1 MQLNWYINIY
11 ITPYAWL
18 CLPASCKRKYRNAQ
32 NTQKNENIQ
41 VFWEEWRHAAF
52 VLKKRSVSN
61 NLSASSAVDVN
72 RTVLFESNSVRSVIA
87 ST

>member
-1 MQLNWYINIY
+1 MLGYVSRRV
-11 ITPYAWL
+11 A
-18 CLPASCKRKYRNAQ
+18 KE
-32 NTQKNENIQ
+32 NTAMPVKHSQKNENIQ